1 MLQNLQLKPGT
12 INIESGSEV
21 SLNRLNDA
29 GNVSLKILVG
39 DVKSIIL
46 EKLAEGSASDCLQRH
61 SG

>member
-46 EKLAEGSASDCLQRH
+46 EKLAEGSA
-61 SG
+61 